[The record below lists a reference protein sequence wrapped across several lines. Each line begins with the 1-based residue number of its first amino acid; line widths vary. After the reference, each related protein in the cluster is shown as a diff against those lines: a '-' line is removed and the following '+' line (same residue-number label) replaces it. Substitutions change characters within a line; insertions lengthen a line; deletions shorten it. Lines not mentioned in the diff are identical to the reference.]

1 MEIRSASEMKILIFS
16 DLHLCD
22 TRNSREYEADRLRR
36 LAGYIRS
43 CGAGAVLNLGD
54 TVSRKEFLREEFSC
68 EAGGFDS
75 YLKWREQF
83 DLPFIECS
91 VDREF
96 DFFADKLKQDMDS
109 CRQLDRYMSIITVA
123 PKFEFDH
130 TFSDEQV
137 DFLINAVQNCNT
149 PAVLIASHVPYP
161 GSCSREIAPGI
172 FLNIPENLRR
182 AVEMS
187 DKKVLWC
194 GGHFHWQEEEPRQF
208 GSLTAFY
215 GGRFNFEQL
224 DKSGYMRMVDSETC
238 EVSTC
243 LRDFNW

>member
-1 MEIRSASEMKILIFS
+1 MKILIFS

-22 TRNSREYEADRLRR
+22 TRNSREYEENRLRM

-43 CGAGAVLNLGD
+43 CGAGAVVNLGD
-54 TVSRKEFLREEFSC
+54 TVSRKEFLREEFAC
-68 EAGGFDS
+68 EADGFDR
-75 YLKWREQF
+75 YLEWRKQF
-83 DLPFIECS
+83 DVPFFECS
-91 VDREF
+91 VGREF

-109 CRQLDRYMSIITVA
+109 CRQLDEYMSVITVA
-123 PKFEFDH
+123 PKFENDH
-130 TFSDEQV
+130 TFSDAQI
-137 DFLINAVQNCNT
+137 DFLINAVNNCNT

-161 GSCSREIAPGI
+161 GSCSRPIAPGI

-194 GGHFHWQEEEPRQF
+194 GGHFHWPEEEPRQF

-215 GGRFNFEQL
+215 GGRFNFEHL
-224 DKSGYMRMVDSETC
+224 DKVSYMRMVDSETG
-238 EVSTC
+238 EVVTC
-243 LRDFNW
+243 LRGFNW